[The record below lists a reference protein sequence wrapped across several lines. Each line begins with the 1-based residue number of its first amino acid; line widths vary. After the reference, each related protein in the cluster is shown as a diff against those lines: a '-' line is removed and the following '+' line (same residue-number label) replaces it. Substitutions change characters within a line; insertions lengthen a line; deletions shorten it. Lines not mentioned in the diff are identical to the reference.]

1 MSEKIEARGS
11 LKVASSGHKESFAVL
26 NSCFVDGDA
35 EQRSRERQTRRRAL
49 GISVG
54 LQSTALMALLI
65 IPLIGRTERIALG
78 PYTPIPPYV
87 HPHGDPQIPPR
98 PNGSARPVCSPC
110 YSANISPTIP
120 THDPNPTG
128 NESEP
133 NINGFPDG
141 RDGNREG
148 IPILD
153 PRPTPPREELR
164 REPQTKRILVGHL
177 EPAML
182 VRRIEPLYPT
192 LPRHLGR
199 SGIVELHAI
208 ISTDGSIQSLE
219 VVNGDPLF
227 VQSALEAVRQWR
239 YKPTILNGVPVEVD
253 THITV
258 IYSMQR

>member
-1 MSEKIEARGS
+1 MSRKIATGGS
-11 LKVASSGHKESFAVL
+11 LKVASSVHNESFAVL
-26 NSCFVDGDA
+26 NRCFVDGDA

-49 GISVG
+49 GISVA
-54 LQSTALMALLI
+54 LQSTALIALLI

-98 PNGSARPVCSPC
+98 LNGGPRPVCSPC
-110 YSANISPTIP
+110 YSGNISPTIP
-120 THDPNPTG
+120 THDPNPTA
-128 NESEP
+128 NEPGP
-133 NINGFPDG
+133 NINGFSDG
-141 RDGNREG
+141 RDENREG
-148 IPILD
+148 IPMPEL
-153 PRPTPPREELR
+153 RPAPPREEVR

-182 VRRIEPLYPT
+182 VRRVEPLYPT
-192 LPRHLGR
+192 LPRQLGR
-199 SGIVELHAI
+199 SGKVELHAI